1 MQLSLVGRNQ
11 RGDVSPCVI
20 YTLFHVEKRIFIRVS
35 LSLSLFPFFS
45 SFKRVVRVI
54 RSGFVSSKGADIN
67 ERNERVK

>member
-35 LSLSLFPFFS
+35 LSLFPFFS

-54 RSGFVSSKGADIN
+54 RSGFVSSEGADIN

>member
-35 LSLSLFPFFS
+35 LSLSLSFLFFLLS
-45 SFKRVVRVI
+45 NVSFVLFDQVSYRAKVRI
-54 RSGFVSSKGADIN
+54 
-67 ERNERVK
+67 